1 MHQQSEATR
10 YARNLALIISFK
22 IKILTLIP
30 QSGMWEEPKVP
41 GTVDLTVFGTSPLF
55 NISDVKSHTNGYLDG
70 SKTGYGLALKPIPS
84 DDPNDPLNV
93 GISSKLQRG
102 HVLTVETSV

>member
-1 MHQQSEATR
+1 
-10 YARNLALIISFK
+10 
-22 IKILTLIP
+22 
-30 QSGMWEEPKVP
+30 MWEEPKVP
-41 GTVDLTVFGTSPLF
+41 GTVDLTVFSTSPFF

-70 SKTGYGLALKPIPS
+70 SKTSYGLALKPIPS